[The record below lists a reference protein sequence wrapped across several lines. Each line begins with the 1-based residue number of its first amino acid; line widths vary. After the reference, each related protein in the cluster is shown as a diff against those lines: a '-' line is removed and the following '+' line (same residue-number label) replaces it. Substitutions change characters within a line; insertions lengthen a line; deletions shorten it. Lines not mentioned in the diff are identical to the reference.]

1 MLFIRVDQLL
11 IVCNSHC
18 PLESVHC
25 ILSRDVWTQDVWIDF
40 GRVDVEC
47 GIFNNEA
54 EFGVRVGFVEF
65 IFDASEEGESVGSVG
80 FFGFVGFGF
89 A

>member
-1 MLFIRVDQLL
+1 
-11 IVCNSHC
+11 
-18 PLESVHC
+18 
-25 ILSRDVWTQDVWIDF
+25 VWIDF